1 MAQPDF
7 GEIFEAARS
16 VIREVKPAQGEMVPL
31 VYRVSPGTPA
41 MAAVWISLAKTSEPA
56 ELIESSLGKGVRAV
70 AIPFAILAEYTPD
83 YVRQQDDV
91 ITRITQGLPPESPEF
106 GEIVHRCNPMKNSVA
121 QARRFTIHEILFSS
135 KEN

>member
-31 VYRVSPGTPA
+31 VYRVSSGTPA

-56 ELIESSLGKGVRAV
+56 ELIE
-70 AIPFAILAEYTPD
+70 Y
-83 YVRQQDDV
+83 
-91 ITRITQGLPPESPEF
+91 SP
-106 GEIVHRCNPMKNSVA
+106 
-121 QARRFTIHEILFSS
+121 
-135 KEN
+135 